1 MPTQSSPPKLNF
13 RQLLPILVIVLVDV
27 MGLTIISPVLP
38 FYALAFDASPLTIG
52 LLISSYPLMQF
63 FFVPILGTLSD
74 RFGRKPVLAI
84 AQVGTFCSLLLLGMA
99 NTLSLVFFS
108 RIVDGITGANLAT
121 VQSAISDST
130 SPRDRARGLGLIGAT
145 FGLGYILGPMISG
158 LTLRL
163 TDNNYSA
170 PAFVGAGFAL
180 LSVILTT
187 FVFKETLQP
196 ENRGKTSSHRLDIG
210 GMVEALR
217 SPALGTLY
225 LLTFM
230 RQLVFGIFIAV
241 FAPFLLTRLGLN
253 SFGTTLFFALFGLVT
268 VVVQGGLIGPLT
280 QRFGERRLVFM
291 GLALFGLGFFVSG
304 FTPQQPVPWYSSE
317 AIVAELS
324 QRGEAPSEQ
333 LALLPDETQPGVTA
347 LTYALLALLPLGIGY
362 ALLSPSIN
370 SLITKR
376 TNSHQIG
383 RALGLG
389 AAFMSAG
396 TAIGPS
402 LGGILF
408 NSFGPAAPYLINGLV
423 TGLLLLI
430 AFQRL
435 TPEPGDVATELVRS
449 SS

>member
-1 MPTQSSPPKLNF
+1 MPTQPATPKLNF

-63 FFVPILGTLSD
+63 FFVPILGSLSD
-74 RFGRKPVLAI
+74 RVGRKPVLAVS
-84 AQVGTFCSLLLLGMA
+84 QVGTFCSLLLLGMA
-99 NTLSLVFFS
+99 NSLGLVFFS
-108 RIVDGITGANLAT
+108 RLVDGITGANLAT
-121 VQSAISDST
+121 VQSAITDRT

-145 FGLGYILGPMISG
+145 FGLGYIAGPMITG
-158 LTLRL
+158 LSLQL
-163 TDNNYSA
+163 SNNNYSA

-180 LSVILTT
+180 VSVVLTT
-187 FVFKETLQP
+187 FVFKETLP
-196 ENRGKTSSHRLDIG
+196 PDNRGKKSSRRLDIG

-217 SPALGTLY
+217 SPALGTLF

-230 RQLVFGIFIAV
+230 RQLVFGVFIAI
-241 FAPFLLTRLGLN
+241 FAPFLLNRLGLN
-253 SFGTTLFFALFGLVT
+253 SFGTTLFFGLFGLVT
-268 VVVQGGLIGPLT
+268 VVVQGGMIGPLS

-291 GLALFGLGFFVSG
+291 GLALLGLGFFISS
-304 FTPQQPVPWYSSE
+304 FTPQQPVPWYSYE
-317 AIVAELS
+317 AMVAELS
-324 QRGEAPSEQ
+324 QRGEVPSRQ
-333 LALLPDETQPGVTA
+333 LALLPEESNQGLAA
-347 LTYALLALLPLGIGY
+347 LIYALLTLLPLGSGY

-376 TNSHQIG
+376 TNPHEIG

-396 TAIGPS
+396 TVIGPS
-402 LGGILF
+402 LGGFLF
-408 NSFGPAAPYLINGLV
+408 NSFGPATPYLVNGLV

-430 AFQRL
+430 ALQRL
-435 TPEPGDVATELVRS
+435 TSEPGDMATELARGS
-449 SS
+449 S

>member
-84 AQVGTFCSLLLLGMA
+84 AQVGTFCSLLLLGVA

-170 PAFVGAGFAL
+170 PA
-180 LSVILTT
+180 
-187 FVFKETLQP
+187 
-196 ENRGKTSSHRLDIG
+196 
-210 GMVEALR
+210 
-217 SPALGTLY
+217 
-225 LLTFM
+225 
-230 RQLVFGIFIAV
+230 
-241 FAPFLLTRLGLN
+241 
-253 SFGTTLFFALFGLVT
+253 
-268 VVVQGGLIGPLT
+268 
-280 QRFGERRLVFM
+280 
-291 GLALFGLGFFVSG
+291 
-304 FTPQQPVPWYSSE
+304 
-317 AIVAELS
+317 
-324 QRGEAPSEQ
+324 
-333 LALLPDETQPGVTA
+333 
-347 LTYALLALLPLGIGY
+347 
-362 ALLSPSIN
+362 
-370 SLITKR
+370 
-376 TNSHQIG
+376 
-383 RALGLG
+383 
-389 AAFMSAG
+389 
-396 TAIGPS
+396 
-402 LGGILF
+402 
-408 NSFGPAAPYLINGLV
+408 
-423 TGLLLLI
+423 
-430 AFQRL
+430 
-435 TPEPGDVATELVRS
+435 
-449 SS
+449 